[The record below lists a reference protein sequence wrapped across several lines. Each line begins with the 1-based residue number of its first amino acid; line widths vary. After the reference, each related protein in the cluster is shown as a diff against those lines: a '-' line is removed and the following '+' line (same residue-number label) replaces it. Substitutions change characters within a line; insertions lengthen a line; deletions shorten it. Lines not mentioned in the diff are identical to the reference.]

1 MTKDQVTLSAAMRSD
16 TGKGA
21 ARQLRRD
28 GCIPAVVYGRGEVST
43 HLTLQADEVD
53 KLLGRISAATTVIGL
68 EMGPKKTQQVLIR
81 EVQRHPF
88 KPDILHIDFFHIR
101 EDEKIRVAVPVHLEG
116 RSEGVEAGGI
126 LQQIR
131 HELQI
136 ECLPGDIPGSFEI
149 DVTSLDIGDSLHIG
163 DLDTGSVVV
172 LEDADLTICTV
183 VHPTVITVEEEEVEE
198 GLEELEEGV
207 EVEGEAPAA
216 EAEAE
221 PQASEG

>member
-28 GCIPAVVYGRGEVST
+28 GCIPAVVYGRGETST

-101 EDEKIRVAVPVHLEG
+101 EDEKIRVAVPVHLDG

-136 ECLPGDIPGSFEI
+136 ECLPGDIPESFHV
-149 DVTSLDIGDSLHIG
+149 DVTSLVIGDSLHIG
-163 DLDTGSVVV
+163 DLDTGSVAV

-183 VHPTVITVEEEEVEE
+183 VHPTIITVEEEEVEE

-216 EAEAE
+216 ETEAEA
-221 PQASEG
+221 QASEE